1 MSNMTEQALT
11 TSEDYDYDTMDNEV
25 STRRKAVKMELVDRN
40 SGYGKPKEGW
50 KAAITVGTNTVCG
63 K

>member
-1 MSNMTEQALT
+1 MT
-11 TSEDYDYDTMDNEV
+11 TSTYSTTGEDYDYDTMDNEV
-25 STRRKAVKMELVDRN
+25 STRRKAVKMELVERN

-50 KAAITVGTNTVCG
+50 KGTITVYG